1 MEASKVPIPTTTK
14 NRLSAFWGRKQGS
27 IAILALLAIIAHL
40 GLRYGCRFDGP
51 VAQFPLF
58 AALLLGGGPL
68 VIDLLGNV
76 ARREFGS
83 DLLAGISIVTAVLLG
98 EYLAGTFVVL
108 MLSGGESIE
117 AYAVRRASSVLH
129 ALAKRMPSIAHRKKN
144 NEVDDVDLQSVQ
156 IGDELFIFPHEI
168 CPVDGTVI
176 EGHGVMDE
184 SYLTGEPYM
193 MSKTPGSL
201 VLSGAINGET
211 ALTIRADKKATDS
224 RYAKIMEVMKESE
237 QHRPRIRRLGD
248 QLGAVYTPV
257 AVAIAIAAWWISGEA
272 VRFLAVLVVATPCP
286 LLIAIPVAIIGSIS
300 LSARFGIIVKNPAV
314 LEKLDTCRTVIFDK
328 TGTLTYGKPNLT
340 EQIVADSPQQSS
352 TLQLVA
358 SLERY
363 SKHPLG
369 VAVLDAAGNA
379 KLPLLPVSSI
389 SEKPGEGLRGI
400 VDGHQVEVTSRK
412 LLATKMPQQ
421 LTRLPQLA
429 GGLECLIL
437 IDNQY
442 AATYRFR
449 DEPRSDGTTFIQH
462 LKPKHH
468 FEKVMLVSGD
478 RESEVRY
485 LAELVGIKDVHFSQS
500 PEQKVALVRRETE
513 TANSIFVGDGI
524 NDAPALMAAT
534 VGLAFG
540 QNSDVTS
547 EAADAVIM
555 DTSLKKVDEFMHI
568 SRRMRRIALQSAVG
582 GMAIS
587 IIGMFVAAAGY
598 LPPVAGA
605 ITQEVIDVVAVLNA
619 LRAAFPP
626 GKLSDFE

>member
-1 MEASKVPIPTTTK
+1 MWDKKHGP
-14 NRLSAFWGRKQGS
+14 
-27 IAILALLAIIAHL
+27 IAILAVASIIVHLVMKFGYHVADPMTQYPLLAAL
-40 GLRYGCRFDGP
+40 GI
-51 VAQFPLF
+51 
-58 AALLLGGGPL
+58 GGTPL
-68 VIDLLGNV
+68 VIDLAGNLI
-76 ARREFGS
+76 RREFGS

-108 MLSGGESIE
+108 MLSGGETIE
-117 AYAVRRASSVLH
+117 AYAVQRASQVLR
-129 ALAKRMPSIAHRKKN
+129 ALAKRMPSVAHRKSGSDM
-144 NEVDDVDLQSVQ
+144 EDVGLDEVQ
-156 IGDELFIFPHEI
+156 IGDSLLIFPHEV
-168 CPVDGTVI
+168 CPVDGTVV

-193 MSKTPGSL
+193 MSKTPGSQ
-201 VLSGAINGET
+201 VLSGAINGQT
-211 ALTIRADKKATDS
+211 ALTIRADKLATDS
-224 RYAKIMEVMKESE
+224 RYAKIMEVMKESA

-248 QLGAVYTPV
+248 QLGAIYTPV
-257 AVAIAIAAWWISGEA
+257 AVAIAIVAWMISGEA
-272 VRFLAVLVVATPCP
+272 IRFLAVLVVATPCP
-286 LLIAIPVAIIGSIS
+286 LLIGIPVAIIGSIS

-328 TGTLTYGKPNLT
+328 TGTLTYGKPKLT
-340 EQIVADSPQQSS
+340 EQIVGAGVSA
-352 TLQLVA
+352 TKVLHLTA

-369 VAVLDAAGNA
+369 AAVLESANEAG
-379 KLPLLPVSSI
+379 LSLLPVSSI
-389 SEKPGEGLRGI
+389 SEKPGEGLQGVVEGQR
-400 VDGHQVEVTSRK
+400 VEVTSRK
-412 LLATKMPQQ
+412 LLAK
-421 LTRLPQLA
+421 RLPDALDQLPKLS

-437 IDNQY
+437 VDDQY
-442 AATYRFR
+442 VATYRFR
-449 DEPRSDGTTFIQH
+449 DEPRSDGSTFIEH
-462 LKPKHH
+462 LKPKHF

-485 LAELVGIKDVHFSQS
+485 LADLVGIQDVHFNQS
-500 PEQKVALVRRETE
+500 PEQKVAIVRRETE
-513 TANSIFVGDGI
+513 TANTIFVGDGI

-587 IIGMFVAAAGY
+587 ILGMFVAAAGY

-605 ITQEVIDVVAVLNA
+605 ITQELIDVIAVLNA
-619 LRAAFPP
+619 LRAAFPL
-626 GKLSDFE
+626 KQLSDF